1 MSENISAPDYQ
12 QAGATDVR
20 GDVDDGEEDQEAFL
34 NSLTQQ
40 EVDEL
45 KNMVNS
51 DNIYQRLVSSIAP
64 TVYGKANT
72 PTTCFGYLSYL

>member
-1 MSENISAPDYQ
+1 MI

-20 GDVDDGEEDQEAFL
+20 GDLDDGEEDQEAFL

-51 DNIYQRLVSSIAP
+51 DNIYQRLVSSVAP
-64 TVYGKANT
+64 TVYGE
-72 PTTCFGYLSYL
+72 

>member
-1 MSENISAPDYQ
+1 MSF

-20 GDVDDGEEDQEAFL
+20 GDLDDGEEDQDAFL

-51 DNIYQRLVSSIAP
+51 ENIYQRLVSSIAP
-64 TVYGKANT
+64 TVYGQLRSAKPST
-72 PTTCFGYLSYL
+72 IS